1 MNLSEASLKPD
12 QAMQQKH
19 SNVKECSVLLN
30 CAVRIEG
37 YAGEKTLIV
46 VILPSSPLPQ
56 LHDTGNIPRGEDPPD
71 VVEVSNKDAAICT
84 TGQSQGR
91 KQLVALCLTI
101 TARAGDAAAP
111 SIS

>member
-1 MNLSEASLKPD
+1 MC
-12 QAMQQKH
+12 Q
-19 SNVKECSVLLN
+19 
-30 CAVRIEG
+30 
-37 YAGEKTLIV
+37 GEKIDSSHPPS
-46 VILPSSPLPQ
+46 LPPSALPQ